1 MLCLVLEP
9 HVISHL
15 RFGYF
20 ANELF
25 KQTAVAWRFRFC
37 HGAKQGCE
45 RLSSVIEVL
54 DFIPLCLCDST
65 NLLSQCI
72 ASSLV
77 LFAHRNLIVRYSY

>member
-1 MLCLVLEP
+1 
-9 HVISHL
+9 
-15 RFGYF
+15 
-20 ANELF
+20 
-25 KQTAVAWRFRFC
+25 
-37 HGAKQGCE
+37 
-45 RLSSVIEVL
+45 VL